1 MGLLGILLIVFIL
14 LKAFSVIDWSWWLV
28 FIPAYIIGAIVIVQI
43 LLFVVIGTKT
53 RKEFNKFK
61 W

>member
-1 MGLLGILLIVFIL
+1 MALLGLLLFTFIL

-28 FIPAYIIGAIVIVQI
+28 FIPAYLIGVIALIQI
-43 LLFVVIGTKT
+43 LLFVIISSKT